1 MANFEQRIG
10 IMDEESPITGI
21 PPDKRMLN
29 FVGSLN
35 SQYLVSSMFI
45 NKLSNP
51 SSIYPSE
58 PKDSAS
64 DLVDNNLKNL
74 KLVND
79 DKSFIEN

>member
-1 MANFEQRIG
+1 M
-10 IMDEESPITGI
+10 SGI

-29 FVGSLN
+29 FVGSIN
-35 SQYLVSSMFI
+35 SQYLVSSLI
-45 NKLSNP
+45 NNKLSNP

-58 PKDSAS
+58 QKDSAS
-64 DLVDNNLKNL
+64 DLVENNLKNL